1 MEEAPS
7 GNDQSQTQD
16 TDRLLQAG
24 ISAARAGER
33 ARARNLLLRAVAQ
46 DEANVSAWLWLSQ
59 VLRSPG
65 GQKACAEKALAL
77 DPAGSEARRLLASAR
92 KTLADDLLR
101 KGIAAARLGQRERA
115 CILLKQAIQEDNRN
129 PSAWLWLSK
138 VARSSSERKTYRKNA
153 NALKSRLQAAH
164 KRPIQA
170 SQRGKPHTSPRRGSG
185 TATRTQLPAAIADK
199 RGLVRALPTWFPLA
213 FVIASMVLLLISTLM
228 LARSVMAR
236 AVSPLLG
243 EASASLSSQVSPP
256 APMPVE
262 TQIASPT
269 PTSEPVDS
277 ATAVATAWTADDEQS
292 SVASPTADAAD
303 PAPVAEPAITYL
315 PTRIVIP
322 AIGVDAPI
330 VPMGMTME
338 EVEGTPQARW
348 TVPDPPIAGWH
359 ETSSPLGAPGNVV
372 INGHNF
378 PQNAVFRDLYKIEP
392 GKQVVL
398 FSDQTPF
405 AYEVTDVI
413 LLPEANQPLEV
424 QQANASYIQPTDDER
439 TTLVTC
445 HPYGSIRYRLIVI
458 AHRVELAQAGE

>member
-1 MEEAPS
+1 MREVLS
-7 GNDQSQTQD
+7 GTDQSQIPG

-24 ISAARAGER
+24 ISAARAGEH
-33 ARARNLLLRAVAQ
+33 ARARNLLLRTVAQ
-46 DEANVSAWLWLSQ
+46 DEANATAWLWLSQ
-59 VLRSPG
+59 VLHSPG
-65 GQKACAEKALAL
+65 GQKACAEKALTL
-77 DPAGSEARRLLASAR
+77 DPGDSEARKLLASAR

-115 CILLKQAIQEDNRN
+115 CTLLRRAIQEDDKN

-138 VARSSSERKTYRKNA
+138 AVTSPSERKTYRKKA
-153 NALKSRLQAAH
+153 NALKSRLQATH
-164 KRPIQA
+164 RKPIQA
-170 SQRGKPHTSPRRGSG
+170 SQHGKPHTSPYREPG
-185 TATRTQLPAAIADK
+185 TVTRAQLPAVTAD
-199 RGLVRALPTWFPLA
+199 RHGLVGALPTWFPLA

-236 AVSPLLG
+236 TVSPPPG
-243 EASASLSSQVSPP
+243 EASASLSSQVSLP
-256 APMPVE
+256 APIPVE

-277 ATAVATAWTADDEQS
+277 ATAAPTTQTTVDEQP
-292 SVASPTADAAD
+292 SVAPPTADATD
-303 PAPVAEPAITYL
+303 PAPVTEPAITYL

-338 EVEGTPQARW
+338 EIEGTPQPRW
-348 TVPDPPIAGWH
+348 AVPDPPIAGWH
-359 ETSSPLGAPGNVV
+359 ETSSPLGVPGNVV

-392 GKQVVL
+392 GEQVVL
-398 FSDQTPF
+398 FSDQMPF
-405 AYEVTDVI
+405 PYEVTDVI

-458 AHRVELAQAGE
+458 AHRMELAQADE

>member
-7 GNDQSQTQD
+7 GNNQSQTQD

-46 DEANVSAWLWLSQ
+46 DETNASAWLWLSQ
-59 VLRSPG
+59 VLRSSG
-65 GQKACAEKALAL
+65 GQKACAEKALTL

-115 CILLKQAIQEDNRN
+115 CTLLKQAIQEDNRN

-138 VARSSSERKTYRKNA
+138 VARNSSERKTYRKNA
-153 NALKSRLQAAH
+153 NALKSRLQAA
-164 KRPIQA
+164 
-170 SQRGKPHTSPRRGSG
+170 QRGKPLTSPRRGPG
-185 TATRTQLPAAIADK
+185 TATRTRLPAAIADK
-199 RGLVRALPTWFPLA
+199 RGLARALPTWFPLA
-213 FVIASMVLLLISTLM
+213 FVIASMMLLLISTLM

-236 AVSPLLG
+236 AVSPLPG
-243 EASASLSSQVSPP
+243 EASASLSSQVSLP
-256 APMPVE
+256 APRPVE
-262 TQIASPT
+262 TQTASPT

-277 ATAVATAWTADDEQS
+277 ATAVATAWTTDEEQS
-292 SVASPTADAAD
+292 SVAPPTADAAD
-303 PAPVAEPAITYL
+303 PAPVAELAITYL

-359 ETSSPLGAPGNVV
+359 ETSSPLGVPGNVV

-392 GKQVVL
+392 REQVVL